1 MDKRYII
8 AAVLTFLVLI
18 GWQYYFAPP
27 PRPPEPALPQET
39 SPLEA
44 VPREP
49 AREPAAAEPES
60 MVEAPPDETV
70 VQAPAEEE
78 FTVETADHSVVL
90 TNRGG
95 RVVSWTLRSFTGRDG
110 EPLQAVPNHRDN
122 GGLLPLGVELGDP
135 SLSRAVNEALHEVE
149 RSRLP
154 AGDGQGP
161 GTRIR
166 FRWAD
171 GRGLESVKTLEFRD
185 DDPLVGV
192 KAEVIDR
199 GRSLPLGI
207 AWGPGFETRQGA
219 GGLGSYYYANQALWD
234 MGGDVTRDRKLK
246 EAIGGAGN
254 LDWAGIEDQYF
265 TALIIPLDERAE
277 FKVWTVDVVPE
288 ALEGEEDEGEAE
300 AEPRPMVA
308 VSLSDQGALLFV
320 GAKQY
325 REMRLLGYDLQN
337 AVWFSSV
344 ALFAWMARILYAA
357 LIWIYTNIIS
367 NYGVAIIL
375 TTMALR
381 IVLFPLNQF
390 SMVRIKKTQTEMQKV
405 QPKIA
410 AIKNKYRKKKDAESR
425 AQMNQEVMAL
435 YKKEGINPMGGM
447 TGCLPMLAQFPILIG
462 FYDMLL
468 AAVELRGAP
477 FFGWIQDLTLK
488 DPYYVTPLLMGITMF
503 LQQKMSMTKGGDPAQ
518 QRIMMMTPVIF
529 TVMFLNLPSG
539 LVLYWFVNNVL
550 GIGQQWL
557 VNRHITKTAKAT

>member
-8 AAVLTFLVLI
+8 AAALTFLVLI
-18 GWQYYFAPP
+18 AWQYYFAPP
-27 PRPPEPALPQET
+27 PRQPATPQEGVPVETTSPDRPPET
-39 SPLEA
+39 
-44 VPREP
+44 
-49 AREPAAAEPES
+49 AA
-60 MVEAPPDETV
+60 
-70 VQAPAEEE
+70 APAELPSDDPPPEVVAEATVEAVAEE
-78 FTVETADHSVVL
+78 EITIETADHRVVL

-95 RVVSWTLRSFTGRDG
+95 RVVSWTLRNYSGRDG
-110 EPLQAVPNHRDN
+110 EPLQAVAALADH
-122 GGLLPLGVELGDP
+122 GGRLPLGIELADP
-135 SLSRAVNEALHEVE
+135 SLASAVNEALHQVE
-149 RSRLP
+149 RESLP
-154 AGDGQGP
+154 AGDGLGP
-161 GTRIR
+161 GTRVR

-171 GRGLESVKTLEFRD
+171 GRGLESLKTLEFRD
-185 DDPLVGV
+185 DDPLVAIDAV
-192 KAEVIDR
+192 VTDR
-199 GRSLPLGI
+199 GRRLPVGLT
-207 AWGPGFETRQGA
+207 WGPGFETRHGA
-219 GGLGSYYYANQALWD
+219 GGLGSYYYANQVLWNL
-234 MGGDVTRDRKLK
+234 GGQVSREKKLK
-246 EAIGGAGN
+246 EEIGGAGN
-254 LDWAGIEDQYF
+254 LLWAGIEDQYF
-265 TALIIPLDERAE
+265 TALLIPRDERAE
-277 FKVWTVDVVPE
+277 FRFWTVDVVPGTTE
-288 ALEGEEDEGEAE
+288 DGEVPTEP
-300 AEPRPMVA
+300 EPRPMVG
-308 VSLSDQGALLFV
+308 VSLADNGALLFV
-320 GAKQY
+320 GAKEY
-325 REMRLLGYDLQN
+325 KSLKALGFDLQE

-357 LIWIYTNIIS
+357 LIWIYANMVP

-375 TTMALR
+375 TTVALR

-405 QPKIA
+405 QPKIN

-488 DPYYVTPLLMGITMF
+488 DPYYVTPLLMGVTMF
-503 LQQKMSMTKGGDPAQ
+503 LQQKMSMTKGGDPTQ

-539 LVLYWFVNNVL
+539 LVLYWFVNNLL

-557 VNRHITKTAKAT
+557 VNRHIGKMEKAS

>member
-18 GWQYYFAPP
+18 AWQYYFAPP
-27 PRPPEPALPQET
+27 PRPPERAQPQES
-39 SPLEA
+39 SPVEV

-49 AREPAAAEPES
+49 VQDEPTAAEPES
-60 MVEAPPDETV
+60 TIEASPIEAA
-70 VQAPAEEE
+70 VQAQAEEE
-78 FTVETADHSVVL
+78 ITIETADHRVVL

-110 EPLQAVPNHRDN
+110 EPLQAVPAHLDN
-122 GGLLPLGVELGDP
+122 GDLLPLGVELGDP
-135 SLSRAVNEALHEVE
+135 SLSRAVNEALHKVE
-149 RSRLP
+149 RDRLP

-192 KAEVIDR
+192 NAEVTDR
-199 GRSLPLGI
+199 GRSLPVGI
-207 AWGPGFETRQGA
+207 TWGPGFETRQGA
-219 GGLGSYYYANQALWD
+219 GGLGSYYYANQALWN
-234 MGGDVTRDRKLK
+234 MGGQVTRDRKLK

-254 LDWAGIEDQYF
+254 LKWAGIEDQYF

-277 FKVWTVDVVPE
+277 FRVWTVDIVPGASEE
-288 ALEGEEDEGEAE
+288 AEPE

-308 VSLSDQGALLFV
+308 VSLTEQGALLFI

-405 QPKIA
+405 QPKIN

-539 LVLYWFVNNVL
+539 LVLYWFVNNLL

-557 VNRHITKTAKAT
+557 VKRHIGQLAKAAKPV